1 MAELGSQ
8 TLLDGWRH
16 LFVGNSVE
24 AGGRNLRG
32 EPVCLGKFDCNGN
45 EVFFDLCRRQLLT
58 DLIQGLNCLYMRSV
72 LGLCHKNDDQTLSR
86 TSGSSIAAKFSSGDN
101 STCPYSGP
109 PTYSTKLPNSSLRAV
124 RTSSSSSTE
133 SASLLLGLSCSA
145 AVGHES
151 TYHQGMESIHL
162 LYALDRGQAQSST
175 GGELR

>member
-1 MAELGSQ
+1 VNQSALESLIVTGMKYSSTCAGDNSSQ
-8 TLLDGWRH
+8 I
-16 LFVGNSVE
+16 LFRDST
-24 AGGRNLRG
+24 ACMRG
-32 EPVCLGKFDCNGN
+32 
-45 EVFFDLCRRQLLT
+45 
-58 DLIQGLNCLYMRSV
+58 SV

-133 SASLLLGLSCSA
+133 SASMLLGLSCSA

-162 LYALDRGQAQSST
+162 LYALDRGQEQSST